1 MEKDVYTKA
10 EIEERMQTLFE
21 DMHENETKKKQI
33 QKTAPMKRTYP
44 KMGRNSKCMCGSGK
58 KIKHCGCRASQ
69 MFL

>member
-1 MEKDVYTKA
+1 MEKDVYTK
-10 EIEERMQTLFE
+10 EEMEEKLKKQFE
-21 DMHENETKKKQI
+21 DIHETQKKQI